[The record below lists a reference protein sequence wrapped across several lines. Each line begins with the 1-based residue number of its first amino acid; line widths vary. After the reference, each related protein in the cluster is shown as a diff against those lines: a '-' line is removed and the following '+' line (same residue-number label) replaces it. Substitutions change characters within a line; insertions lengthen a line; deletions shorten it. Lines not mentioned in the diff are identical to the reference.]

1 MASRRKHA
9 RVAGGAFGTNND
21 GGGLIQTRRERHM
34 TNQRLWEP
42 STSSS
47 KARSLSCFC
56 KPSVAQVGTKGQIV
70 HVRRGYARHVLVPNG
85 LAAFGTWENID
96 AFADPTLIADPTLK
110 ARAATERGQ
119 LPFDWVGDV
128 RLRFVRPARE
138 DQNMALL
145 EPVSKWDVLEDLSVN
160 HELDLL
166 PGNLDIPDGGLSRA
180 GLHEVAVS
188 IPFRN
193 LETAAGKYTIL
204 VDVISKQSQEEEL
217 QREEM
222 KKALE
227 QGMSYRLVQR
237 GGAVQDLVDEDDADE
252 EIVDVRAPRDVA
264 PRCEAFVWTLLAS
277 ATPMPLLEVD
287 EDLSVSLTWSV
298 DEDGTLRHNPSGMR
312 VSPDKGVVV
321 DGREYKLSPQD
332 IDLDRDCT
340 LGTGAGGVVQAG
352 VHKPTGMRV
361 AIKTVK
367 VDNKEKREQMLQEIK
382 GLVLAAGCP
391 YLVQWYAGFV
401 GKDTGLVHVVVELMD
416 RGSLADLRR
425 RLAAPVPPN
434 HVACIAA
441 QIMRGL
447 EHLHSRRLLHRDI
460 KPENVLHNGLGQ
472 VKLTDFGISKDLTS
486 TAGVAASFVG
496 TANYMSPE
504 RALGKD
510 YSFRSDVWS
519 AGMVVFE
526 LAHGQST
533 CWLLAG
539 LAMWLSEEARAAAAS
554 ERSSKLKRNPCGTV
568 CELQHFLCACLC
580 ELNKT

>member
-1 MASRRKHA
+1 M
-9 RVAGGAFGTNND
+9 
-21 GGGLIQTRRERHM
+21 
-34 TNQRLWEP
+34 
-42 STSSS
+42 
-47 KARSLSCFC
+47 
-56 KPSVAQVGTKGQIV
+56 
-70 HVRRGYARHVLVPNG
+70 
-85 LAAFGTWENID
+85 
-96 AFADPTLIADPTLK
+96 
-110 ARAATERGQ
+110 RA
-119 LPFDWVGDV
+119 L
-128 RLRFVRPARE
+128 
-138 DQNMALL
+138 
-145 EPVSKWDVLEDLSVN
+145 
-160 HELDLL
+160 
-166 PGNLDIPDGGLSRA
+166 
-180 GLHEVAVS
+180 
-188 IPFRN
+188 
-193 LETAAGKYTIL
+193 
-204 VDVISKQSQEEEL
+204 
-217 QREEM
+217 
-222 KKALE
+222 
-227 QGMSYRLVQR
+227 
-237 GGAVQDLVDEDDADE
+237 
-252 EIVDVRAPRDVA
+252 VRAPRDVA